1 MANLA
6 VLRNQGHSGSLW
18 LTHLLNSELDV
29 PAVSHEFNGFCP
41 SHSPNANSSMME
53 FFGRRACACLAAA
66 KRAHPCDVACSS
78 LHSGSSK
85 ARNSTCDLVG
95 WVTDPSGHTLQS
107 LAALRGA
114 GVNVKIAHLVR
125 RNTVKQSLSR
135 LKDKCDW
142 PSPLAHN
149 HLMHADAGSTAGKPT
164 RSLVLLPPELLLRD
178 AASLTHE
185 LEILRP

>member
-66 KRAHPCDVACSS
+66 KRAHPCDVPCSS

-107 LAALRGA
+107 LALRCA
-114 GVNVKIAHLVR
+114 G
-125 RNTVKQSLSR
+125 QESMSR
-135 LKDKCDW
+135 LRTLC
-142 PSPLAHN
+142 
-149 HLMHADAGSTAGKPT
+149 
-164 RSLVLLPPELLLRD
+164 
-178 AASLTHE
+178 AA
-185 LEILRP
+185 IP